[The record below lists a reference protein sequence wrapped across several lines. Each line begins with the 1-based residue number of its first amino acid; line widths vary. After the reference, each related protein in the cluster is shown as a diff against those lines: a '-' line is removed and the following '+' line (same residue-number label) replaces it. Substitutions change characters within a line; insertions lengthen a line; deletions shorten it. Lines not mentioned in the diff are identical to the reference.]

1 MTILHCRT
9 FRLFIVEGTDY
20 ASVSIGNLISG
31 PLFVSIGYYG
41 VFGVAAFLNLL
52 AILYLVFCLK
62 ESVDLSKLR
71 KNNEKDGTNDSR
83 SFVNI
88 VKTSVLYVLEGVKT
102 VIKKREGYR
111 RIFLFL
117 GMFIYTLTIF
127 VYSGTEGS
135 TRIYY
140 SQERFLLSF

>member
-1 MTILHCRT
+1 M
-9 FRLFIVEGTDY
+9 
-20 ASVSIGNLISG
+20 
-31 PLFVSIGYYG
+31 
-41 VFGVAAFLNLL
+41 AAFLNSL
-52 AILYLVFCLK
+52 AILYLVFYLK

-88 VKTSVLYVLEGVKT
+88 VKTSVFYVLEGVKT

-111 RIFLFL
+111 RVFLFL
-117 GMFIYTLTIF
+117 GMFIYTLTNF

-135 TRIYY
+135 ARIYY
-140 SQERFLLSF
+140 SQEKFLLSF